1 MNSLNEK
8 RTEENLKKNQPT
20 KVLPIMNTVFAGI
33 ILAGSIY
40 CKIAFSEQ
48 FSTVYFVL
56 FNILVILYPIA
67 SWYNS
72 YFSKKSNIKKI
83 KNYDHE
89 TKEIVAYIKRLNSY
103 SGVELNKDKKIKVT
117 YELTTD
123 IIDKT
128 PKYDLEH
135 CSLGLAKDD
144 AIIITFGVT
153 FSGLELKA
161 YDKKVVGLCGVLPR
175 SIWYKKRLNPPI
187 AKKGEIKL
195 HAVGFDFKEKQV
207 IQALKNQE
215 TYYDNKTGWL
225 VTGERK
231 STALDEVIEIMND
244 VYVVIRNEEI
254 VSVWIKLGS
263 SLAI

>member
-1 MNSLNEK
+1 MNSTNEK
-8 RTEENLKKNQPT
+8 KTLENLKKNQPT
-20 KVLPIMNTVFAGI
+20 KVLPIMNTVFACI
-33 ILAGSIY
+33 MLAGSIY

-48 FSTVYFVL
+48 FSTVYFIL
-56 FNILVILYPIA
+56 FNVLVILYPIA

-103 SGVELNKDKKIKVT
+103 SGIELSLDKKLKVT
-117 YELTTD
+117 YELTNE

-128 PKYDLEH
+128 PIYDLEH
-135 CSLGLAKDD
+135 CSLGLAKED

-153 FSGLELKA
+153 FAGLELKG
-161 YDKKVVGLCGVLPR
+161 YDKKVIGLCGVLPR
-175 SIWYKKRLNPPI
+175 SIWYKKRLTPPI
-187 AKKGEIKL
+187 AKKGIINIKTI
-195 HAVGFDFKEKQV
+195 GFEFKEKQI
-207 IQALKNQE
+207 IQAMKNQE

-231 STALDEVIEIMND
+231 TTLLDEAIEIMNN

-254 VSVWIKLGS
+254 VSFWIKLEPN
-263 SLAI
+263 LAI